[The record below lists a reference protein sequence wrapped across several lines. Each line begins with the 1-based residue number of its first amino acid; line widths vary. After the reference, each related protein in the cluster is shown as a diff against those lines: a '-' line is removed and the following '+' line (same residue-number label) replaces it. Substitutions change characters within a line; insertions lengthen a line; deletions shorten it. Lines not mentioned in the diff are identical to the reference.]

1 MPPKK
6 KPLEDARKRLQEKLN
21 NVEEQS
27 EYICQFINDLV
38 NKVICITKISYHK
51 LFLKS
56 LHVDN
61 KMDSSLQLF
70 RGLRCS
76 CLCAVC
82 SLWATCVGRA
92 DHGAGLSEQ

>member
-38 NKVICITKISYHK
+38 NKVLCICFISP
-51 LFLKS
+51 
-56 LHVDN
+56 V
-61 KMDSSLQLF
+61 SSLTIFGGYSDLVVSMLN
-70 RGLRCS
+70 RTVRDI
-76 CLCAVC
+76 VHH
-82 SLWATCVGRA
+82 A
-92 DHGAGLSEQ
+92 D